1 MFLHN
6 DVVANRK
13 SLAGALSNL
22 FSREERVEDSGLD
35 SERDTSPVVLDF
47 YLNIFADLSGANGEL
62 STVAGLFL
70 RGLTDSVRSVY
81 DEVQKNL
88 VHLVGV
94 AFEARQVGL
103 IVSFNICDMLDLVL
117 GDRESCV
124 ERFVEVDLFSF
135 STTGVGETPHGTE
148 DLAHAPESGGGPWRR
163 RAGSTRR

>member
-1 MFLHN
+1 MLVHN
-6 DVVANRK
+6 NVVANSK

-22 FSREERVEDSGLD
+22 FSREERIEDSGLD

-88 VHLVGV
+88 VHVGGP

-117 GDRESCV
+117 GDRKSV
-124 ERFVEVDLFSF
+124 AYSN
-135 STTGVGETPHGTE
+135 S
-148 DLAHAPESGGGPWRR
+148 
-163 RAGSTRR
+163 